1 MRILIQ
7 NSGESMKNIFMRTV
21 LLFSFLSCAQPAWS
35 SEGWEGMDIVRFC
48 TGDTVLFD
56 DAICRAYIQGIVD
69 AHEHFQLQGKH
80 PKSFCVP
87 KEKARRDEGEGM
99 VPKWLEAFK
108 ERLHQ
113 KPQRLVVDAL
123 HAIFPCP

>member
-1 MRILIQ
+1 
-7 NSGESMKNIFMRTV
+7 MKIFFMRTV
-21 LLFSFLSCAQPAWS
+21 LLFLFLSCAQPAWS

-56 DAICRAYIQGIVD
+56 DSVCRAYIQGIVD

-87 KEKARRDEGEGM
+87 QEKARRDEGEAM

-123 HAIFPCP
+123 HTIFPCP